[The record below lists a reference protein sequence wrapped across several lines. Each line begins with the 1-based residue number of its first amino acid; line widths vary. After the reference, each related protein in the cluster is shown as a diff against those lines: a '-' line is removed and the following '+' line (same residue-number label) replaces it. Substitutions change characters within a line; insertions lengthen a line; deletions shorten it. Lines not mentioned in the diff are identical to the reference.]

1 VAIVAQGQVSDR
13 PFGRTVYTV
22 AARRFTGELVLF
34 HGGKEYRIS
43 WKDGFAVA
51 AQSPSPADS
60 PARQAITTGLVNTT
74 QVSEILRRAQ
84 ISGGSQLDAI
94 AEVAGLSEDQVVALR
109 RRVFAY
115 QAVRIFA
122 LPEARFQ
129 LEDTATLPIDPA
141 TEVIDPRWL
150 MYNGPRAHYGEPRV
164 TAELGASPGA
174 RFRLEPRIVSS
185 LAAFGFGDDEKPA
198 LAAMRDR
205 ALTVDELAAA
215 APALGRPRLLCILY
229 ALVCADGAAVAD
241 PEPLSRPAS
250 RAGAAEKAAQPVPAV
265 TGSAATTAAS
275 PAPAAAEKTASPAPA
290 EKTAPP
296 APAEKT
302 ASPAPAEKTASPA
315 PAAAATA
322 PAAESPP
329 ASARAARPAPSGPAS
344 TADQGGHNRVRTGRA
359 VSGQERRAQADKVR
373 QLIADK
379 IAVLDA
385 GADLFQI
392 LGLNRTVAPD
402 KVRTSYFELARRLHP
417 DRLHALGIH
426 DLDVQAQRVFAE
438 INRAFGVISNPK
450 KRDEYVGLLAAGGE
464 KAVRAQERRAEEM
477 ALKIVQAEE
486 QYQIGEMALRR
497 SQFDVAREHFARAVE
512 LNPDEGEHHAG
523 LAWATWCTSADKDAI
538 LAEVKKGLNTAIAL
552 SPKNPTA
559 LFYRGQVAKHR
570 GNPDTAADCFR
581 KVLELDP
588 HHRDA
593 QLELRLLE
601 KRDGGRDEPARKSG
615 GLLDRFRRK

>member
-1 VAIVAQGQVSDR
+1 MAIVAQGQVSDR

-22 AARRFTGELVLF
+22 AARRFTGDLVLF

-84 ISGGSQLDAI
+84 ISGRSQIEVI
-94 AEVAGLSEDQVVALR
+94 AEVAGLSEDQVVGLR

-129 LEDTATLPIDPA
+129 LEDQATLPIEPD

-150 MYNGPRAHYGEPRV
+150 MYNGPRAHYDEPRV
-164 TAELGASPGA
+164 TAELGASPAA
-174 RFRLEPRIVSS
+174 RFQLEARVIPA
-185 LAAFGFGDDEKPA
+185 LAAFGFMADEKPA
-198 LAAMRDR
+198 LAAIRDS
-205 ALTVDELAAA
+205 ALTVDELLAE
-215 APALGRPRLLCILY
+215 APALGRSRLLCMLY
-229 ALVCADGAAVAD
+229 ALVCAEGAAVRD
-241 PEPLSRPAS
+241 PQPLSRP
-250 RAGAAEKAAQPVPAV
+250 KAAAAPTISSDGPEAQ
-265 TGSAATTAAS
+265 TSAATAATPATAAATTPAAPAS
-275 PAPAAAEKTASPAPA
+275 PPGTPAAPAAATPG
-290 EKTAPP
+290 PP
-296 APAEKT
+296 ATTAE
-302 ASPAPAEKTASPA
+302 
-315 PAAAATA
+315 
-322 PAAESPP
+322 
-329 ASARAARPAPSGPAS
+329 RN
-344 TADQGGHNRVRTGRA
+344 HNRVRTGRL
-359 VSGQERRAQADKVR
+359 VSDNERREQADKVR
-373 QLIADK
+373 QLIVDK

-385 GADLFQI
+385 GADLFQV
-392 LGLNRTVAPD
+392 LGLNRNVAAD
-402 KVRTSYFELARRLHP
+402 KVRASYFELAKKLHP

-438 INRAFGVISNPK
+438 INRAFGIISNPR
-450 KRDEYVGLLAAGGE
+450 KRDEYVQMLAAGGE
-464 KAVRAQERRAEEM
+464 KAARAQDRRAEEM

-523 LAWATWCTSADKDAI
+523 LAWATWCGSASKDAI
-538 LAEVKKGLNTAIAL
+538 LAEVKKALSTAMAL
-552 SPKNPTA
+552 SPRNPTA
-559 LFYRGQVAKHR
+559 LFYRGQIAKHR
-570 GNPDTAADCFR
+570 GNPDTAAECFR

-593 QLELRLLE
+593 QLELRLLD
-601 KRDGGRDEPARKSG
+601 KRDTGKPDPEKKSG